1 MVVVF
6 YAFNFGWLWISIIV
20 GTIKITQKSRAI
32 SAIYMKNIIIVS
44 EIQETLA
51 LLSIGFH

>member
-1 MVVVF
+1 MIMVF